1 MGSVALVVA
10 LFVSGLSIGATVDT
24 ADADNCLEAP
34 NSAAPQGSHW
44 FYRLD
49 RTNQRKCW
57 YLRAPGQPAQQA
69 AAPATSTS
77 ATPSNS
83 MASQSAP
90 MAAAESAS
98 APTSITPGGSAQ
110 PSPHLKILAVRPR
123 PAPVVGATTDE
134 PVQQGP
140 PKGKAAPV
148 FPEEPA
154 PQASASSQTSAQVT
168 GLVPAAPTPWPDA
181 RPAFATVNAREP
193 VAVPTDARAASVQPQ
208 ARAHAS
214 YGARGVE
221 PTDNAGLAVIIFP
234 MLALGL
240 VAAAALSRVGMSIV
254 AARRARP
261 IVHHPESSWDDD
273 QRQHELRD
281 RQEEYGSAELQE
293 YPTLISAV
301 SDYDPRVPFR
311 ADDERP
317 GNARGHGDAGQIRAD
332 AERPGNARGHGDAGQ
347 IQADA
352 EWPDNTRGRGD
363 AGQIT
368 EEVSKRE
375 DTSALLDR
383 LLRSPKV
390 A

>member
-1 MGSVALVVA
+1 
-10 LFVSGLSIGATVDT
+10 
-24 ADADNCLEAP
+24 
-34 NSAAPQGSHW
+34 
-44 FYRLD
+44 
-49 RTNQRKCW
+49 
-57 YLRAPGQPAQQA
+57 
-69 AAPATSTS
+69 
-77 ATPSNS
+77 
-83 MASQSAP
+83 

-98 APTSITPGGSAQ
+98 APTSITPGGSSQ
-110 PSPHLKILAVRPR
+110 PSPHVKILAVRPR

-134 PVQQGP
+134 PVRQGP
-140 PKGKAAPV
+140 PKGKAAAA

-154 PQASASSQTSAQVT
+154 PQASASSQTSAQAT

-193 VAVPTDARAASVQPQ
+193 VAVPTEARAASVQPQ

-221 PTDNAGLAVIIFP
+221 PTANVGLAVIIFP

-261 IVHHPESSWDDD
+261 MVHHLESSWDDD

-281 RQEEYGSAELQE
+281 HQEEYGSGELQE

-311 ADDERP
+311 ADDDWPDSARGDSEAGQIQADDEWP
-317 GNARGHGDAGQIRAD
+317 DNARGHGDAGQIQAD
-332 AERPGNARGHGDAGQ
+332 DEWPGNARGHGDAGQ

-352 EWPDNTRGRGD
+352 EWPRNARGHGD

-383 LLRSPKV
+383 LLRSPKM